1 MSEEM
6 HDAELDDLH
15 LKAPRLQI
23 LAASR
28 SGADIIRFE
37 LYIRQLW
44 LLMLGD
50 LAVALAVSLSF
61 LLKLGGWRADQVKR
75 VSVMWCLA
83 D

>member
-1 MSEEM
+1 
-6 HDAELDDLH
+6 
-15 LKAPRLQI
+15 
-23 LAASR
+23 
-28 SGADIIRFE
+28 
-37 LYIRQLW
+37 
-44 LLMLGD
+44 MLGD